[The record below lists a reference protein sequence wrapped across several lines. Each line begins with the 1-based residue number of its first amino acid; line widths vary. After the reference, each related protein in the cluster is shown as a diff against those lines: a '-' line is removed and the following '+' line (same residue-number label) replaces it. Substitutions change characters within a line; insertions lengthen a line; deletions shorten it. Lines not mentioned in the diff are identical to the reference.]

1 MTLPPTKIYSTQ
13 LYDAAIDVRRA
24 AGQAELSATM
34 TALYAVVEA
43 NIAAA
48 VAAEREANAKLCEA
62 FADENPSDPELV
74 FAGQTMSEAIRA
86 RSAV

>member
-34 TALYAVVEA
+34 TALYAVMEA

-48 VAAEREANAKLCEA
+48 VAAEREACARPIESTEFVGLVGDQL
-62 FADENPSDPELV
+62 ADL
-74 FAGQTMSEAIRA
+74 IRA
-86 RSAV
+86 RKD